1 MLRIVIEDGEGAQH
15 AVPLIRDEITIG
27 RKDGNTI
34 RLTERN
40 VSRNHARLVKTGE
53 EKSPTILVE
62 DLDSYNG
69 IKLNGER
76 ISGQCTM
83 RPTDLLQIGDYFLEL
98 QTEKQR
104 KRAASIPAAE
114 PDDAAAEPLANDA
127 LDEANTGRLVVV
139 SSNLAGAEY
148 QLQRREVII
157 GRTAAENDLV
167 LNHRSISRHHAKF
180 IFRDGAFTILDLG
193 SANGVK
199 VNGEAFGTTTLV
211 SGDILELGH
220 VKLRYCAPGD
230 EYVFTQKDI
239 EDVDISGGPSVAQ
252 LVLIAL
258 VLVAVGAGAF
268 FLVDRLARDGNVSSS
283 ETTVVEPTGTPVVP
297 AKSVPPVT
305 LDIGKLLT
313 EGQGYLAKRHWNEA
327 QGVFNRILQTA
338 AEHPGALAGRKTAAD
353 ELRNQQIFQELGG
366 HVAEKRWEEA
376 LWRFGE
382 MNTASVYYVDAAKLN
397 VKAQQ
402 GKADGKLV
410 LARKHLSENNLDA
423 ARAVHGDLVGLGYA
437 STQAQALETE
447 INKIVALTQVADAAQ
462 AAQAADAAQ
471 VVVPAP
477 RVPARR
483 PARPAPTPK
492 VVEQPVKPVVDVP
505 PIKEKKVEPP
515 VKRPKRPAKRRQSYN
530 ALCDAALGKILEGDS
545 AAGHRLYKK
554 AIRLNPKRVEA
565 YKKLCASLTNNGS
578 KDALRYCQEWARRET
593 NPIRRDKAKR
603 AVERIKGQ

>member
-40 VSRNHARLVKTGE
+40 VSRKHARLVKTGD

-104 KRAASIPAAE
+104 KRAASIPATE
-114 PDDAAAEPLANDA
+114 PDAAPKDLANDA
-127 LDEANTGRLVVV
+127 LEEANTGRLVVV
-139 SSNLAGAEY
+139 SSNLAGQEY
-148 QLQRREVII
+148 SLQRREVII
-157 GRTAAENDLV
+157 GRTTAENDLV

-268 FLVDRLARDGNVSSS
+268 FLVDQLAGDGGPASS
-283 ETTVVEPTGTPVVP
+283 ETAGEDPRGATAVPPTT
-297 AKSVPPVT
+297 VPPVT

-313 EGQGYLAKRHWNEA
+313 EGQGYLAKRQWSEA
-327 QGVFNRILQTA
+327 KGVFDRILQTA
-338 AEHPGALAGRKTAAD
+338 SDHPGALAGRKTAVD
-353 ELRNQQIFQELGG
+353 EMRNQKIFQELGG
-366 HVAEKRWEEA
+366 HVAESRWEEA

-382 MNTASVYYVDAAKLN
+382 MNTASVYYVDAAKLH

-402 GKADGKLV
+402 GQAGVKLA
-410 LARKHLSENNLDA
+410 LGRRHLSEQNMNG
-423 ARAVHGDLVGLGYA
+423 ARAVQAELAGLGYA
-437 STQAQALETE
+437 SVQAQLLDTE
-447 INKIVALTQVADAAQ
+447 IASAVASAQ
-462 AAQAADAAQ
+462 AAAKAPDANAQ
-471 VVVPAP
+471 VNQP
-477 RVPARR
+477 
-483 PARPAPTPK
+483 PK
-492 VVEQPVKPVVDVP
+492 ATTSTDTASDPVDPPPKTVVEVAARDEEIKPVVKPV
-505 PIKEKKVEPP
+505 KKP
-515 VKRPKRPAKRRQSYN
+515 PAKRRLSYD
-530 ALCDAALGKILEGDS
+530 ALCKKALKKMWSGDATG
-545 AAGHRLYKK
+545 GHRLYER
-554 AIRLNPKRVEA
+554 AIKLNPRRIEA
-565 YKKLCASLTNNGS
+565 YKKMCVSLKNSGS
-578 KDALRYCQEWARRET
+578 EKAYKYCREWYRRET
-593 NPIRRDKAKR
+593 NPINRKTAKNNMEKAK
-603 AVERIKGQ
+603 AKLE